1 MRAHPPES
9 SHADEEGGTEHLSGT
24 GETSFKDKKNL
35 RLINLYEKNQTEK
48 DFKNTEIHLV
58 LLRPLFSAV
67 ILDEENTDYSLK
79 PRLTRSLCFS
89 CGTCLP
95 EDGSRGQTSE
105 TYFYQSE
112 ERSSNLL
119 VFLFSHIA
127 FIFLKCAYCTLDS
140 GYV

>member
-1 MRAHPPES
+1 MEKK
-9 SHADEEGGTEHLSGT
+9 EHLSGT
-24 GETSFKDKKNL
+24 RENLFQRRNEKLETLIYMKKSEKMKRLKTVKFSSFSCVP
-35 RLINLYEKNQTEK
+35 
-48 DFKNTEIHLV
+48 F
-58 LLRPLFSAV
+58 LLLSYWMR
-67 ILDEENTDYSLK
+67 DNDYSPK
-79 PRLTRSLCFS
+79 PRPIQSLSFS
-89 CGTCLP
+89 SGTWLP
-95 EDGSRGQTSE
+95 EDGTHGQTSE